1 MSWLDEYYAR
11 KKLKSLF
18 KKCLYLT
25 FLTWSIYLEPQKLLN
40 FGLQPCP
47 INRKMCRRSQIVV
60 PIILGYVSTHNSHF
74 LGKSLL
80 PYPETNNNFA
90 RRHEVSPLNH
100 YYCKNILVGVES
112 LQKYGQYDRI
122 RNKCMYQIQKVV
134 QCSLLL
140 IFTRFLWIHPL
151 SPNQSLK
158 HVFYVLVQMQKIS
171 EVKSLK

>member
-1 MSWLDEYYAR
+1 
-11 KKLKSLF
+11 
-18 KKCLYLT
+18 
-25 FLTWSIYLEPQKLLN
+25 
-40 FGLQPCP
+40 
-47 INRKMCRRSQIVV
+47 MCRRSQIVV

-158 HVFYVLVQMQKIS
+158 HVFYVLVPDAKNLWSKIS
-171 EVKSLK
+171 EVKKIWSMIGKILLHIGKNLNEARR